1 MRQLG
6 LIVVACFVV
15 VGLSS
20 TSAKAEAA
28 LQLQPLQYVET
39 LKKDE
44 RKQGFID
51 IYNPQSRTID
61 VSLQVQGFRQTDTK
75 GNLAFY
81 DNPQLSR
88 GIELSLSSAQ
98 IPAHKTL
105 RLVFIVDG
113 TKLPTGD
120 VFAAIFAEAKP
131 DGQAGIGT
139 TVRLGSLLILTN
151 QTPGVR
157 QAAVE
162 RLDLGWLQIGT
173 GIHGSTEIK
182 NTAPVGT
189 ASGFFPTVTVSAWP
203 SGGSWQLT
211 GPLIQ
216 SGNSRTIL
224 INETTNQ
231 FGLYRI
237 RVTTDSSYRERWV
250 VLVTGYWRWL
260 SVVIVIIAGAAT
272 VLLVRWR
279 RYLKVVRK
287 R

>member
-6 LIVVACFVV
+6 LIVVVCFIVA
-15 VGLSS
+15 GLGG

-44 RKQGFID
+44 RKQGFVD

-81 DNPQLSR
+81 DDPQLSR
-88 GIELSLSSAQ
+88 GIELSVSSAQ

-105 RLVFIVDG
+105 RLVFIADG

-131 DGQAGIGT
+131 DGQVGIGT

-157 QAAVE
+157 QATVE

-173 GIHGSTEIK
+173 GIQGATEIK
-182 NTAPVGT
+182 NTAPLGT
-189 ASGFFPTVTVSAWP
+189 ASGFFPAVTVSVWP

-216 SGNSRTIL
+216 SGNSRTLL

-231 FGLYRI
+231 FGLYRV
-237 RVTTDSSYRERWV
+237 RVATDASYREQWV

-260 SVVIVIIAGAAT
+260 SVAIMLIGGVAV
-272 VLLVRWR
+272 VLLVRWHR
-279 RYLKVVRK
+279 RLKVVRK